1 MNGDSTSTAAG
12 LLPSAPSCQ
21 LEVLVNKD
29 SASAAGGPSP
39 GPLICTGTP
48 CVSVIGKPCGM
59 GFGTQFA
66 NINAHTV
73 KTPIPKAEGADPI
86 KK

>member
-12 LLPSAPSCQ
+12 LLPSAAFCQ
-21 LEVLVNKD
+21 LEVQVNKD
-29 SASAAGGPSP
+29 SASAAGGLSP
-39 GPLICTGTP
+39 GPLICTSTP

-66 NINAHTV
+66 NIQAPTMT
-73 KTPIPKAEGADPI
+73 TPIPKAEGADPM